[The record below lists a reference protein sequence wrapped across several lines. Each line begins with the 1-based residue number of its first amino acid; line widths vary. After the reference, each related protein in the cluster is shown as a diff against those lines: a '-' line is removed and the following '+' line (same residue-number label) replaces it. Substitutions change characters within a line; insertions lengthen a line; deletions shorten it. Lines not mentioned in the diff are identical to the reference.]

1 MLSSPSPPE
10 GAGPAAA
17 SPLLRAAAR
26 LVAKDGFA
34 GLTLRPLAAELG
46 LSVSSLTSR
55 YGSREDIIARVLA
68 EAAAEDRHNLGAW
81 AQMRDRIPTGQGLAI
96 ADVAEMML
104 DHAAADRR
112 DLSVLFLEC
121 VQAGGWDSQVRSALS
136 EWRDVRADAWN
147 GLARHAGLPEV
158 VVRSGLIEGYFIDEF
173 AYSVALAD
181 IPAYRALRRLCLR
194 RLFANLLPDRDPR
207 LDDGALGD
215 VLYEL
220 LAEDV
225 TAPGVVHGVALP
237 QDWRLDAAK
246 CCAIQ
251 LTQQGVS
258 AVTHRSVAALAGLR
272 PTTLAYRYPTQED
285 LVIAGLEYI
294 ITRLLTSVADVEAS
308 GSGDLVPADPM
319 EGLDVG
325 RATFAVAVAA
335 IRIPRLAPCAA
346 DMRRRRGINLLRLL
360 QSRSQD
366 YARMDRL
373 SAQTLAVGV
382 IGSALLIPISESSGP
397 ANESRIEASRRWMLD
412 AAQPV

>member
-10 GAGPAAA
+10 GPVPAAA

-26 LVAKDGFA
+26 RVAKDGVA

-55 YGSREDIIARVLA
+55 YGSREDIVAQVLT

-81 AQMRDRIPTGQGLAI
+81 AQMRDRIPTGQGLAV

-104 DHAAADRR
+104 DHAAADQR

-121 VQAGGWDSQVRSALS
+121 VQAGGWDSQVRWALS
-136 EWRDVRADAWN
+136 EWRDVRAHAWN
-147 GLARHAGLPEV
+147 GLARHAGLPED

-181 IPAYRALRRLCLR
+181 LPAYRALRRLCLR
-194 RLFANLLPDRDPR
+194 RLFSNLLPDRDPR

-215 VLYEL
+215 VLYER

-294 ITRLLTSVADVEAS
+294 ITHLLTSVADVEAR
-308 GSGDLVPADPM
+308 GSGDLVPPDPM

-335 IRIPRLAPCAA
+335 IRIPRLVPCAA

-360 QSRSQD
+360 QNRSAD

-382 IGSALLIPISESSGP
+382 IGAAMLIPISESSGP
-397 ANESRIEASRRWMLD
+397 ASESLIEASRRWMLD
-412 AAQPV
+412 AAPTV